1 MGEGF
6 DYAYRY
12 PGMNKV
18 QQAAG
23 RVIRTMEDK
32 GIILL
37 LDDRFTTRQVVET
50 FPAEWADYEIV
61 SLQNVEEHIHAIWSG
76 ME

>member
-1 MGEGF
+1 M
-6 DYAYRY
+6 
-12 PGMNKV
+12 
-18 QQAAG
+18 
-23 RVIRTMEDK
+23 IRTMEDK